1 MQCHCS
7 ALNILQRGSNLFMH
21 LLVGAQSAWE
31 MLKEEESLGHITTSC
46 SELDDI
52 LGGGISCKE
61 VTEIG

>member
-1 MQCHCS
+1 MCF
-7 ALNILQRGSNLFMH
+7 LGI
-21 LLVGAQSAWE
+21 GAQSAWE
-31 MLKEEESLGHITTSC
+31 MLNEEKLLGRITTSC

>member
-1 MQCHCS
+1 MY
-7 ALNILQRGSNLFMH
+7 GFF
-21 LLVGAQSAWE
+21 LLGAQTAWD
-31 MLKEEESLGHITTSC
+31 MLNEEESLGRITTSC